1 MPRQTPS
8 RRARAEIA
16 QHGFEERQRKP
27 GPWKEMNSSRVAR
40 ARYDSG
46 TRQVQVVFANNDAPY
61 VYEEVPQNIWRNFRR
76 STSPGRYINR
86 TLNAFPYYR
95 SPASFEDMD
104 EALAEQQS

>member
-1 MPRQTPS
+1 MPKQTAS

-16 QHGFEERQRKP
+16 QHGFEERTRKP
-27 GPWKEMNSSRVAR
+27 GPWKEMDSSRVAR

-46 TRQVQVVFANNDAPY
+46 TRQVQVVFANNEAPY

-76 STSPGRYINR
+76 SASPGKYINR

-95 SPASFEDMD
+95 SPVSFEEMD
-104 EALAEQQS
+104 EALEEQ

>member
-1 MPRQTPS
+1 
-8 RRARAEIA
+8 
-16 QHGFEERQRKP
+16 
-27 GPWKEMNSSRVAR
+27 
-40 ARYDSG
+40 
-46 TRQVQVVFANNDAPY
+46 VFANNDAPY